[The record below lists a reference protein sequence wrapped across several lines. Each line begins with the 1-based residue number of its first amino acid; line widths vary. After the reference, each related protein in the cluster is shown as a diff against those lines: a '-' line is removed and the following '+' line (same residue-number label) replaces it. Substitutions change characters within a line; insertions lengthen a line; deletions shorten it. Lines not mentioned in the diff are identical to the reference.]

1 MVNLGQRNE
10 ILVYKDITDLKI
22 YKYLKSSN
30 KFILMSEHELD
41 LEYDQTS
48 ILHYENLLGQSLVF
62 IYSSKENIINVFD
75 YKKNAIVKIVKINQL
90 LERVSVINVNNFA
103 IYYKTQ
109 SSGIKIDL
117 FNALTYQSN
126 PLI

>member
-41 LEYDQTS
+41 LEYDQSS

-90 LERVSVINVNNFA
+90 LERVLVINVNNFA

-109 SSGIKIDL
+109 
-117 FNALTYQSN
+117 F
-126 PLI
+126 